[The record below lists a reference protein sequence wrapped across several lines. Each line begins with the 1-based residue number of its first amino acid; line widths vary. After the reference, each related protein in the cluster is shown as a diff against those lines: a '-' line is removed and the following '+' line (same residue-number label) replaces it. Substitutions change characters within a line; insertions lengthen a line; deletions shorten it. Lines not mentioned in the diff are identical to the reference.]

1 MLPAHHRPLPVVRL
15 YHLAQTALAAYALPE
30 MQITPLRLTNNA
42 VFRVDT
48 RRGAVWAPAYILRI
62 HRPSY
67 RSPAQTCAELHY
79 LQSLQRITTVAVP
92 EPVLTQTGDLI
103 TLLADDNGA
112 AVCQCD
118 LLRWLPGWVRRSG
131 SGLGRRSAYRLGSTL
146 GQLHLHAQRF
156 TPPAAFDL
164 PCWDADA
171 LLSDASPFQPGS
183 LEEFLAPED
192 DALVRELH
200 ERVHAVFQALGQTA
214 EQFGVI
220 HADFILGNCL
230 FYRNTPQVVDFD
242 DCGWG
247 YFLYDLCPLL
257 GNFRDYPH
265 YPAQTGHLSGIS
277 QCTPRAGRVRD
288 LYPVAYWAIC

>member
-1 MLPAHHRPLPVVRL
+1 MPSILPAHHRPLPVVRL

-79 LQSLQRITTVAVP
+79 FQSLQRTTTVAVP

-131 SGLGRRSAYRLGSTL
+131 SGLGRRSAYRLGSML

-156 TPPAAFDL
+156 TPPATFDL

-171 LLSDASPFQPGS
+171 LLSDASPFQA
-183 LEEFLAPED
+183 FL
-192 DALVRELH
+192 R
-200 ERVHAVFQALGQTA
+200 
-214 EQFGVI
+214 
-220 HADFILGNCL
+220 
-230 FYRNTPQVVDFD
+230 
-242 DCGWG
+242 
-247 YFLYDLCPLL
+247 
-257 GNFRDYPH
+257 
-265 YPAQTGHLSGIS
+265 SS
-277 QCTPRAGRVRD
+277 
-288 LYPVAYWAIC
+288 